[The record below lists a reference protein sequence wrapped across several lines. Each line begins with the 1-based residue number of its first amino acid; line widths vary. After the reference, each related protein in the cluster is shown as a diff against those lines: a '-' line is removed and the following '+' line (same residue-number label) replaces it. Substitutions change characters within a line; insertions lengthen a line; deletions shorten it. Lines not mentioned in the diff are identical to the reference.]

1 LPVLPGMLLG
11 EPPLPLGPLPL
22 APLRLVPLV
31 LPEAPPGP
39 DGTQFAAPAL
49 PVPAVL
55 LLLDSLPVLG
65 M

>member
-1 LPVLPGMLLG
+1 LPLLPGKVLG

-39 DGTQFAAPAL
+39 DGTQLAAPML
-49 PVPAVL
+49 PLPAVL
-55 LLLDSLPVLG
+55 LLLELLSVLG